1 MLKGLISIHRHK
13 YGAIPMVF
21 TEFFQSKSPMGND
34 HVMEA
39 DVMDEDYN
47 LLFSY
52 DVSTASVSDA
62 RPLVGNDL
70 GSDVEGVGEA
80 PVEPRPSPR
89 LGKNTRLCQK
99 RNQLAQP
106 PTGCLVALTC
116 QVDQSQKEA

>member
-1 MLKGLISIHRHK
+1 MVPQCFLKSFYEVKVSWETAMLWKQTSWMK
-13 YGAIPMVF
+13 
-21 TEFFQSKSPMGND
+21 T
-34 HVMEA
+34 
-39 DVMDEDYN
+39 N

-52 DVSTASVSDA
+52 DVSTAIVSDA

-80 PVEPRPSPR
+80 PVEPRASPR

-106 PTGCLVALTC
+106 PTGSCLVALTC